1 MPRVSIENIKSPS
14 SPTRDRA
21 GRPAVVLILWV
32 VLLGLFAGVAPVA
45 QAAFAVPIELLSLV
59 MLAPAMAC
67 IVIIFRPMWMP
78 AAWKAAVSQEVLTS
92 ALVAVVSVVGFVG
105 VLALLTGRSP
115 SWPPDTAGAPLVVFL
130 VLQAVGVLSE
140 EIGWRGVVQRCG
152 EQFAK
157 PAVVSAVAGFVF
169 GATHLGYWSLG
180 ALPMLIFALTAM
192 LMSLT
197 ITTIF
202 VGSFWQRMIPA
213 VIVHLGVNLGMGSLS
228 VSDQPLATTWM
239 GVGAA
244 MAMLLLA
251 AVGRS
256 LISQPAGRL
265 ARSAR

>member
-1 MPRVSIENIKSPS
+1 VTIEKNTSPI
-14 SPTRDRA
+14 SPTVDRA
-21 GRPAVVLILWV
+21 GRPAVVLVLWV

-45 QAAFAVPIELLSLV
+45 QATFAVPFEVLSLV
-59 MLAPAMAC
+59 MLAPALAC
-67 IVIIFRPMWMP
+67 VVVLLRPKWMP
-78 AAWKAAVSQEVLTS
+78 GAWKTAVSEDVLTS

-105 VLALLTGRSP
+105 VLSLLAGRWP
-115 SWPPDTAGAPLVVFL
+115 SWPPSTDGAPLMVFL
-130 VLQAVGVLSE
+130 VLQTVGALSE

-157 PAVVSAVAGFVF
+157 PAVVSAIAGFLF

-180 ALPMLIFALTAM
+180 VLPVLTFALTAM

-197 ITTIF
+197 ITAIF

-213 VIVHLGVNLGMGSLS
+213 VIIHLGVNLGMTSLS

-239 GVGAA
+239 ALVAA

-251 AVGRS
+251 TVAGKIKPRPDEPVGVNCG
-256 LISQPAGRL
+256 A
-265 ARSAR
+265 